1 MTGWANRMKHNPC
14 RWMSKWFVVAGLGMA
29 ILSSGKAN
37 AEGIDFEKEIAPL
50 LSKHCL
56 RCHNDSNREGDVS
69 LATRDDLLGGGDR
82 AVLLVPQHPEAS
94 LLIEVLRGDKPRMP
108 QSGEPLSSRES
119 ELLTRWVAE
128 GAEWPAGVRLQHDPL
143 DWWSL
148 RRLVRPEVPKLD
160 QVAEQIGAQIRNP
173 IDAFIVEQWAARG
186 LRGNP
191 EADRRT
197 LIRRVY
203 FDLIGLPPSMEEV
216 ERFCNDPDPAAYE
229 QLVDE
234 LLDSPRYG
242 ERWARHWLDAVHYG
256 DTHGYDKDKL
266 RPNAWP
272 YRDYVIRSLNEDKPY
287 YRFVQEQLAG
297 DHLFPG
303 TRDGIE
309 GLGMIAAGP
318 FDFVGQIEVANGTLE
333 KQRVKNIDRDD
344 MVATVINTF
353 VSMTAQCARCH
364 DHKFD
369 PIEQKDYYRLQAV
382 FGAIDRADRPYD
394 AEPDVAAK
402 RLALTIQR
410 KSLQEQIEIQQQLL
424 REEGGEAWARIDQQ
438 IAAARQ
444 NTTADRPPEY
454 GYHSQIV
461 SQPDAVKWVQLD
473 LGSSVELTR
482 VGLAAPNDD
491 FAGIG
496 PGFGF
501 PKRFRIEVSDDPD
514 FRNDVQSI
522 HHTAEED
529 YPNPGVVPV
538 WWDGN
543 AVRGRY
549 VRVTATKLAERSNDY
564 IFSLAELMAIDR
576 HGLNVA
582 LGAKVSS
589 FDSIEA
595 PIRWRASNLVDGL
608 YPGRTAVGSEAELA
622 ELLQRRDAIAKELLG
637 QERWSALQGLREELL
652 ATDGQIARLPPMQW
666 VYAAAT
672 DFSTSGSFEPTRGVP
687 RPIHVLARG
696 AENAPLERVSP
707 GALTCI
713 PDLMGDWNLATDMG
727 EEHHRAALA
736 EWITHRNNGLTW
748 RSIVNRVWHHHF
760 GRGIVETLNDFGRMG
775 AEPTHSELLDWL
787 ACEFRDGRQSLK
799 ELHRW
804 MLTSA
809 TYRQSSDHVAA
820 HHAIDGGNQF
830 LWRMHRRRLEAES
843 IRDSVLQVS
852 GKLRLESGGPGFH
865 LFGLID
871 DHSPHYLYEQHDPDD
886 IRSHRR
892 TIYRFIV
899 RSVPDPWM
907 TTLDCA
913 DAAILVDRRNE
924 TLTALQALAMLNNRF
939 MLRMSEHFAERVV
952 SNVAAD
958 SSPIADSLIAQAQ
971 VEWAY
976 RQSLQRSPTETE
988 REVMLEL
995 MRKHGLVHVC
1005 RTLFNAN
1012 EFMFVD

>member
-1 MTGWANRMKHNPC
+1 MTGWASRMKHNTC
-14 RWMSKWFVVAGLGMA
+14 LWKSKWYVAVGLSLAMLLA
-29 ILSSGKAN
+29 RRAD
-37 AEGIDFEKEIAPL
+37 AEGIDFEKQIAPL

-56 RCHNDSNREGDVS
+56 RCHNESNREGDVS
-69 LATRDDLLGGGDR
+69 LVTRDDLLGGGDR
-82 AVLLVPQHPEAS
+82 AVLMVPQHPEAS
-94 LLIEVLRGDKPRMP
+94 MLIEVLQGDKPRMP
-108 QSGEPLSSRES
+108 HSGEPLSSYES

-128 GAEWPAGVRLQHDPL
+128 GAEWPTGFRLKHDPL

-148 RRLVRPEVPKLD
+148 RPLVRPEVPNMER
-160 QVAEQIGAQIRNP
+160 VAEQIGTQIRNP
-173 IDAFIVEQWAARG
+173 IDAFVVEQWSKRG

-203 FDLIGLPPSMEEV
+203 FDLIGLPPTMEEV
-216 ERFCNDPDPAAYE
+216 DRFCNDPDPAAYDK
-229 QLVDE
+229 LVDQ

-242 ERWARHWLDAVHYG
+242 ERWARHWLDGVHYG

-287 YRFVQEQLAG
+287 HRFVQEQIAG
-297 DHLFPG
+297 DSLFPG

-369 PIEQKDYYRLQAV
+369 PIQQKDYYRLQAV
-382 FGAIDRADRPYD
+382 FAAIDRADRPYD
-394 AEPDVAAK
+394 TDPGIAAN
-402 RLALTIQR
+402 RFALTKERNAI
-410 KSLQEQIEIQQQLL
+410 QEQIQIFQKQL
-424 REEGGEAWARIDQQ
+424 EELGGEALVRVDQQ
-438 IAAARQ
+438 IATARQ
-444 NTTADRPPEY
+444 NTKTDRPPEY
-454 GYHSQIV
+454 GYHSQIA

-482 VGLAAPNDD
+482 IGLAAPNDD

-501 PKRFRIEVSDDPD
+501 PKRFRIEACDDPD
-514 FRNDVQSI
+514 FLHEVKSI
-522 HHTAEED
+522 HQSVDED

-538 WWDGN
+538 WWDVTGI
-543 AVRGRY
+543 RGRY
-549 VRVTATKLAERSNDY
+549 LRVTATGLAVRSNDY

-576 HGLNVA
+576 QGVNVA
-582 LGAKVSS
+582 LGTVVSS
-589 FDSIEA
+589 LDSIEA

-608 YPGRTAVGSEAELA
+608 YPGRTVASSEAELA
-622 ELLQRRDAIAKELLG
+622 GLLQRRDAIAKELLG
-637 QERWSALQGLREELL
+637 QERWRSLQGLREALIAVE
-652 ATDGQIARLPPMQW
+652 GQIAQLPPVQW
-666 VYAAAT
+666 VYAAST
-672 DFSTSGSFEPTRGVP
+672 DFATAGSFESTRGVP

-707 GALTCI
+707 GSLTCV
-713 PDLMGDWNLATDMG
+713 PELVGDWDLATDLG
-727 EEHHRAALA
+727 EEHYRAALA
-736 EWITHRNNGLTW
+736 EWITDRNNGLTW
-748 RSIVNRVWHHHF
+748 RSIVNRVWYHHF

-775 AEPTHSELLDWL
+775 AEPTHPELLDWL
-787 ACEFRDGRQSLK
+787 ACEFRDGRRSLK

-804 MLTSA
+804 MLTSG

-820 HHAIDGGNQF
+820 NQAIDGGNQF
-830 LWRMHRRRLEAES
+830 LWRMNRRRLEAES
-843 IRDSVLQVS
+843 LRDSVLQVS
-852 GKLRLESGGPGFH
+852 GKLRLEMGGPGYL

-939 MLRMSEHFAERVV
+939 MLRMSEHFAEH
-952 SNVAAD
+952 
-958 SSPIADSLIAQAQ
+958 IASKVDPAGLEIANAQ
-971 VEWAY
+971 IEQAY
-976 RQSLQRSPTETE
+976 RQSLQRSPTAKE
-988 REVMLEL
+988 REIMLEL
-995 MRKHGLVHVC
+995 LRNHGLVQVC
-1005 RTLFNAN
+1005 RALFNAN
-1012 EFMFVD
+1012 EFVFVD